1 MTSRAELVNRQ
12 KAPLPTPSDIEPE
25 AVTQISGALNILLAD
40 VFVLYFKNKE
50 LSLAHVV
57 QLHNSRPGRS
67 SSGEQ
72 VSLGADSAREDGAS
86 GCADRSRGS
95 RRPGAG
101 RISVGTVT
109 ELVDEECSGRTSI
122 ALSFLAR
129 ITASGKDRSLE
140 LLQSG
145 LGSGGR
151 RRL

>member
-72 VSLGADSAREDGAS
+72 VSLGADSARKDGAS
-86 GCADRSRGS
+86 GCADR
-95 RRPGAG
+95 
-101 RISVGTVT
+101 SVGTVT

-129 ITASGKDRSLE
+129 ITASGKDRRLE